1 MKNLNHIWYF
11 CKEYSL
17 LLVLGSILAIILA
30 NCLPDFYNNISH
42 FVLFQND
49 FIGHKHNGHY
59 DFTLNFLVNEI
70 FMAVFF
76 SIAGKEVWEAIAL
89 KNGSLRGKQAISVI
103 IATFGGVFGP
113 VLIFLLVLLLLGN
126 FQEIK
131 NGWAIPTATDI
142 AFAYLVG
149 RLIFGKNHPAI
160 GFLLAL
166 AILDDALGL
175 IILAVFYPNG
185 QMQLSWLL
193 LSTFVSI
200 FSYLFF
206 NYLPRKFRW
215 NKYKIMLRKAGILPF
230 IIAGCIS
237 WYAFF
242 KAGIH
247 PVLSFIPIIITIPH
261 SETEGIFAEVED
273 KKMDLLNQFEHK
285 LQNLIPIILGLF
297 GFLNAGVVFSSINEA
312 TWATAIGLIIGKP
325 LGITIFGLIAMK
337 FLGLPKGMQKKDLP
351 VLGAIAGI
359 GFTVSLFVS
368 LQAFPT
374 GEIQDGAKMGALFS
388 FIASII
394 AIILAK
400 FLKTKKE
407 VWKKVSAII
416 SQTPFNFFKIFRIKF
431 RKIFSFF
438 KV

>member
-1 MKNLNHIWYF
+1 MGKLNRIWNL

-17 LLVLGSILAIILA
+17 LLVLGSFLAVVLA
-30 NCLPDFYNNISH
+30 NTLPGFYNGLTH
-42 FVLFQND
+42 FVLFENG
-49 FIGHKHNGHY
+49 FIGHYHHGHY
-59 DFTLNFLVNEI
+59 EFSLAFLVNEI
-70 FMAVFF
+70 LMTFFFAV
-76 SIAGKEVWEAIAL
+76 AGKEVWEAIAL
-89 KNGSLRGKQAISVI
+89 KNGSLRGKQAISTV

-113 VLIFLLVLLLLGN
+113 VLAFLVVLLLLGN
-126 FQEIK
+126 FQEVK

-193 LSTFVSI
+193 LSAFVSV

-206 NYLPRKFRW
+206 NYLPRKFGWGR
-215 NKYKIMLRKAGILPF
+215 YKIMLKQAGILPF
-230 IIAGCIS
+230 MIAGCIS

-247 PVLSFIPIIITIPH
+247 PVLSFIPIIMTIPH
-261 SETEGIFAEVED
+261 SETDEGIFAEVEE
-273 KKMDLLNQFEHK
+273 KKTDLLNEFEHK
-285 LQNLIPIILGLF
+285 LQIPMPVILGLF
-297 GFLNAGVVFSSINEA
+297 GFVNAGVVFSSINEA
-312 TWATAIGLIIGKP
+312 TWAVFLALIIGKP

-337 FLGLPKGMQKKDLP
+337 FFGLPKGMQKKDLP

-368 LQAFPT
+368 LQAFPA

-388 FIASII
+388 FGASII

-400 FLKTKKE
+400 FLKIKKE
-407 VWKKVSAII
+407 VWKKDCL
-416 SQTPFNFFKIFRIKF
+416 QWY
-431 RKIFSFF
+431 RKQSFTF
-438 KV
+438 